1 MCPVPIQKVRAWSFG
16 QSFVQELDACYVF
29 FDPLVDPLVDP
40 FEDSLLF
47 IYIYIYIYIYMNRT
61 CYHGWCLFFIVDAHR
76 LVKMRRRVVPST

>member
-40 FEDSLLF
+40 FEDSLMVDPLVEPLLDPLLALF
-47 IYIYIYIYIYMNRT
+47 VERLLT
-61 CYHGWCLFFIVDAHR
+61 VDPPLREDGMQCVATHR
-76 LVKMRRRVVPST
+76 L